1 MKGYLA
7 FKQRTDRRT
16 RCRTGPKFEVKR
28 LIQTLKHLKHNE
40 LKPISFLMKITEWLI
55 ACSS

>member
-1 MKGYLA
+1 MKGYFA
-7 FKQRTDRRT
+7 FKQRTEQDQR
-16 RCRTGPKFEVKR
+16 FEVKR

-40 LKPISFLMKITEWLI
+40 LKPISFHTKITEWPI